1 VSVRR
6 ADWTGAVLG
15 RPEEN
20 RGCSAEMIKYRSGW
34 LSMAIAVAFG
44 CQIQSVSAGC
54 GFPPSFSSRHQA
66 SNTGTIIVYRPRS
79 IIGAAITTWRFN
91 LNHGTDMRIGN
102 GTYCPLTVLAGDS
115 VISHDNVPFLQE
127 DPQIVHVEPGQTVY
141 FEYAAQ
147 LSLIF
152 EVADDQERAA
162 RTVSQ
167 LVPMEGQ
174 VTTDESFT
182 D

>member
-1 VSVRR
+1 
-6 ADWTGAVLG
+6 
-15 RPEEN
+15 
-20 RGCSAEMIKYRSGW
+20 
-34 LSMAIAVAFG
+34 
-44 CQIQSVSAGC
+44 
-54 GFPPSFSSRHQA
+54 
-66 SNTGTIIVYRPRS
+66 
-79 IIGAAITTWRFN
+79 
-91 LNHGTDMRIGN
+91 MRIGN